1 LRHRQTAVS
10 SAVQWALMKQATEA
24 ADQAERE
31 AEQAR
36 HERLAAALSEGLEG
50 VDARHGGGLLGMFK
64 AGLNRLRRRS

>member
-1 LRHRQTAVS
+1 
-10 SAVQWALMKQATEA
+10 MKQATEA